1 MDYSLLIG
9 IHDVD
14 RAAEEEELTESL
26 TTPAN
31 NENGMDDEGD
41 SDSPG
46 GAARGGGAN
55 IPTPPDSPICLNQPL
70 FPAAAAEGDVAYDT
84 FGVPAREGGYGDG
97 GMERLCVVLF
107 RTSWITGF
115 ARVLR

>member
-26 TTPAN
+26 TTTAN
-31 NENGMDDEGD
+31 NENGLDDEGD

-46 GAARGGGAN
+46 GAARGGAN

-84 FGVPAREGGYGDG
+84 FGVPAREGGY
-97 GMERLCVVLF
+97 
-107 RTSWITGF
+107 
-115 ARVLR
+115 